1 METFS
6 RGTLDPWWVTGFC
19 DGECSFTFSRS
30 NSNVSLYFAVKL
42 TATDRPLLVRLQDFF
57 GVGKI
62 YEVKARAPTGKGGAT
77 KTASLF
83 RVTRHD
89 ELPAV
94 TNHFDRYPI
103 QGEKAAAYRI
113 WRAMVEIKTTF
124 RGREGEALKELAYT
138 LSALQARSRTWR

>member
-6 RGTLDPWWVTGFC
+6 RGTLQPWWVTGFC
-19 DGECSFTFSRS
+19 DGEASFTFSRS
-30 NSNVSLYFAVKL
+30 NANVALYFAVKL
-42 TATDRPLLVRLQDFF
+42 TATDQPVLEQLQDYF

-62 YEVKARAPTGKGGAT
+62 YRVGPRSSREGSGFT

-94 TNHFDRYPI
+94 TRHFDMYPLVS
-103 QGEKAAAYRI
+103 EKAAAYGI
-113 WRAMVEIKTTF
+113 WRAMVELKTKF
-124 RGREGEALKELAYT
+124 RGRNGEALKELAYS
-138 LSALQARSRTWR
+138 LSAAQPRNRSWR